1 MTPGTIS
8 VDIIDD
14 YLYIHWIYIRSEDP
28 EIYTP
33 IITGAFEKYIKN
45 YRMNGYLNILL
56 YVQIALSGI
65 CLYRIIRGPTIPD
78 RMVGID
84 IFGILVVGIC
94 AIISIQTER
103 SFILDI
109 GIAWIILSF
118 LGTLTLAKYLT
129 GKKLNE

>member
-1 MTPGTIS
+1 MTTFL
-8 VDIIDD
+8 D
-14 YLYIHWIYIRSEDP
+14 
-28 EIYTP
+28 
-33 IITGAFEKYIKN
+33 
-45 YRMNGYLNILL
+45 ILL
-56 YVQIALSGI
+56 YLQIALSGV
-65 CLYRIIRGPTIPD
+65 CLYRIIRGPSIPD

-94 AIISIQTER
+94 AILSVQTER

-118 LGTLTLAKYLT
+118 IGTLTLAKYLS

>member
-1 MTPGTIS
+1 MDTLS
-8 VDIIDD
+8 LL
-14 YLYIHWIYIRSEDP
+14 LYI
-28 EIYTP
+28 
-33 IITGAFEKYIKN
+33 
-45 YRMNGYLNILL
+45 
-56 YVQIALSGI
+56 QIGLSVF
-65 CLYRIIRGPTIPD
+65 CLFRVIRGPSIAD

-94 AIISIQTER
+94 AILTIQTGR

-118 LGTLTLAKYLT
+118 IGTLTLAKYLS

>member
-1 MTPGTIS
+1 MS
-8 VDIIDD
+8 
-14 YLYIHWIYIRSEDP
+14 
-28 EIYTP
+28 
-33 IITGAFEKYIKN
+33 
-45 YRMNGYLNILL
+45 GYLNILL

-78 RMVGID
+78 RMVGVD

-118 LGTLTLAKYLT
+118 LGTLTLAKYLS

>member
-1 MTPGTIS
+1 M
-8 VDIIDD
+8 
-14 YLYIHWIYIRSEDP
+14 SE
-28 EIYTP
+28 
-33 IITGAFEKYIKN
+33 
-45 YRMNGYLNILL
+45 YLNILL
-56 YVQIALSGI
+56 YIQIGLSFV
-65 CLYRIIRGPTIPD
+65 CLYRIIRGPSIPD

-94 AIISIQTER
+94 AIISILTEK

-118 LGTLTLAKYLT
+118 IGTLTLAKYLT

>member
-1 MTPGTIS
+1 MTN
-8 VDIIDD
+8 
-14 YLYIHWIYIRSEDP
+14 YLD
-28 EIYTP
+28 
-33 IITGAFEKYIKN
+33 
-45 YRMNGYLNILL
+45 ILL
-56 YVQIALSGI
+56 YIQIALSGL
-65 CLYRIIRGPTIPD
+65 CMYRIILGPTIPD

-94 AIISIQTER
+94 AIIAIQTER

-118 LGTLTLAKYLT
+118 IGTLTLAKYLS

>member
-1 MTPGTIS
+1 MTDLLT
-8 VDIIDD
+8 
-14 YLYIHWIYIRSEDP
+14 
-28 EIYTP
+28 
-33 IITGAFEKYIKN
+33 
-45 YRMNGYLNILL
+45 ILL
-56 YVQIALSGI
+56 YIQIGLSFV

-94 AIISIQTER
+94 AIISVLTEK

-118 LGTLTLAKYLT
+118 IGTITLAKYLS
-129 GKKLNE
+129 GKKLSE

>member
-1 MTPGTIS
+1 MT
-8 VDIIDD
+8 D
-14 YLYIHWIYIRSEDP
+14 L
-28 EIYTP
+28 
-33 IITGAFEKYIKN
+33 
-45 YRMNGYLNILL
+45 LNVLL
-56 YVQIALSGI
+56 YTQIALSGV
-65 CLYRIIRGPTIPD
+65 CLYRIIRGPSIPD

-94 AIISIQTER
+94 AIISIQTGK

-118 LGTLTLAKYLT
+118 IGTLTLAKYLS

>member
-1 MTPGTIS
+1 MT
-8 VDIIDD
+8 D
-14 YLYIHWIYIRSEDP
+14 YLD
-28 EIYTP
+28 
-33 IITGAFEKYIKN
+33 
-45 YRMNGYLNILL
+45 ILL
-56 YVQIALSGI
+56 YMQIALSGV
-65 CLYRIIRGPTIPD
+65 CMYRIIRGPTIPD

-94 AIISIQTER
+94 AILAIQTER

-118 LGTLTLAKYLT
+118 IGTITLAKYLS